1 MKPKRNSVVEVRIE
15 GLGPNGR
22 GIARAEGLTF
32 EVADALPGDRVQAR
46 VGRVRGGAAEAR
58 TVAVLEP
65 GLGRIPA
72 VCAHFGTCGGCLW
85 QGVAYEDQVRL
96 KMGMVRDALGR
107 LGVEFPFEEATAAAE
122 PFFYRNK
129 MEFSFGQQGDEVVLG
144 LHVRGKF
151 DRVFDLQRCH
161 LQSEASNRVVEAVRA
176 FARSA
181 GLRVYDLRSHRGL
194 LRFVTVREGKG
205 TGEVMVNLVT
215 SEEPFPERAG
225 VVEAVL
231 RAAPEVVTVIHTV
244 NRRKAQVAT
253 GDEVTVL
260 HGEGFIRER
269 LAEFTFRV
277 SPTSFFQTNPR
288 QAERLYDLV
297 AEYSDLLRGERAL
310 DLYCGTGAIAMFLAR
325 QGGRVVGV
333 ESSEEAVRDAL
344 RNCAENRV
352 EGCRFAPGDAGPVLK
367 QLRRQGE
374 RFDVAAV
381 DPPRAGMHPG
391 ALQALI
397 ELAPPRIVYV
407 SCNPEA
413 LATDVSRLLA
423 AGYRAERA
431 RLVDLFPQTAHCETV
446 VKLVKRT

>member
-1 MKPKRNSVVEVRIE
+1 MKPKRSSVVEVRIE
-15 GLGPNGR
+15 GLSPNGR
-22 GIARAEGLTF
+22 GLARADGLTF
-32 EVADALPGDRVQAR
+32 SVADALPGDRVEAR
-46 VGRVRGGAAEAR
+46 VGRVREGVVEAR
-58 TVAVLEP
+58 MTAMLEP
-65 GLGRIPA
+65 GLRRIPA
-72 VCAHFGTCGGCLW
+72 ACAHFGACGGCLW
-85 QGVAYEDQVRL
+85 QEVAYEDQVRL
-96 KMGMVRDALGR
+96 KMEMVRDALGR
-107 LGVEFPFEEATAAAE
+107 AGIELPFEEATAAEE

-129 MEFSFGQQGDEVVLG
+129 MEFSFAQQGDETVLG

-151 DRVFDLQRCH
+151 DRVFDLGRCH
-161 LQSEASNRVVEAVRA
+161 LQSEASNRVVDAVRT

-205 TGEVMVNLVT
+205 TGEMMVNLVT
-215 SEEPFPERAG
+215 SEEPFPARDA
-225 VVEAVL
+225 VVQAVL
-231 RAAPEVVTVIHTV
+231 KAVPEVVTVLHTV

-253 GDEVTVL
+253 GDETTVL

-269 LAEFTFRV
+269 LAGFTFRI

-297 AEYSDLLRGERAL
+297 VEYADLLRGERAL

-325 QGGRVVGV
+325 GGGSVLGV
-333 ESSEEAVRDAL
+333 ESSEEAVQDAL

-352 EGCRFAPGDAGPVLK
+352 EGCRFAPGDVGLILK

-374 RFDVAAV
+374 WFDVAAV

-413 LATDVSRLLA
+413 LAVDVSRLLA
-423 AGYRAERA
+423 SGYRAERA
-431 RLVDLFPQTAHCETV
+431 RLVDLFPQTAHCEVV

>member
-1 MKPKRNSVVEVRIE
+1 MNPKRNQVVEVRIE
-15 GLGPNGR
+15 GLGSNGR
-22 GIARAEGLTF
+22 GLARAEGLTF
-32 EVADALPGDRVQAR
+32 SVADALPGDRVQAR
-46 VGRVRGGAAEAR
+46 VGRVREGIVEAR
-58 TVAVLEP
+58 MTAMLEP
-65 GLGRIPA
+65 GLRRIPA

-85 QGVAYEDQVRL
+85 QEVSYEDQVHL
-96 KMGMVRDALGR
+96 KAGMVRDALGR
-107 LGVEFPFEEATAAAE
+107 LGIEFPFEDATAAAE

-129 MEFSFGQQGDEVVLG
+129 MEFSFGQQGGEVVLG

-151 DRVFDLQRCH
+151 DQVFDLQRCH
-161 LQSEASNRVVEAVRA
+161 LQSEASNRIVDAVRA

-181 GLRVYDLRSHRGL
+181 GLRVYDLMSHRGL

-205 TGEVMVNLVT
+205 TGEMMVNLVT
-215 SEEPFPERAG
+215 SEDPFPEREAMAQ
-225 VVEAVL
+225 AVL
-231 RAAPEVVTVIHTV
+231 KAAPEVVTFVHTI

-253 GDEVTVL
+253 GEETTVL

-269 LAEFTFRV
+269 LEEFTFRI
-277 SPTSFFQTNPR
+277 SPASFFQTNPR

-297 AEYSDLLRGERAL
+297 AEYADLLPGERAL

-325 QGGRVVGV
+325 RTGSVLGV
-333 ESSEEAVRDAL
+333 ESSGEAVRDAL

-352 EGCRFAPGDAGPVLK
+352 EGCRFVAGDAALILK
-367 QLRRQGE
+367 QLRKQGE

-381 DPPRAGMHPG
+381 DPPRAGMHSS
-391 ALQALI
+391 ALQGLI

-413 LATDVSRLLA
+413 LATDVSRLTA

-431 RLVDLFPQTAHCETV
+431 RLVDLFPQTAHCEVV
-446 VKLVKRT
+446 VKLVKRG